1 MKLYNNKY
9 RSNSPRLEVWDYS
22 IPWWYFIT
30 TNTKNQT
37 HCLGDVM
44 EGKMVLNKLG
54 EYVKES
60 WLDIP
65 NHYPLVELDSFVIM
79 PNHIHGIIVISE
91 KSVVRKDK
99 AIVYEG
105 HAPHLQSRDKLNYHT
120 LSNIVGSFKSEA
132 TKLAHKNGC
141 KEFSW
146 QRSFYDRIIRNEKEL
161 YNIQKYI
168 QQNPLKWSLEKDLP
182 ENLEM

>member
-1 MKLYNNKY
+1 MKLFNDKY

-30 TNTKNQT
+30 TNTKNQK
-37 HCLGDVM
+37 HWFGDII
-44 EGKMVLNKLG
+44 EEKMVLNKLG
-54 EYVKES
+54 RYVKES
-60 WLDIP
+60 WFDIP

-79 PNHIHGIIVISE
+79 PNHIHGIIIISE
-91 KSVVRKDK
+91 KSIVRKDVV
-99 AIVYEG
+99 IVDEG
-105 HAPHLQSRDKLNYHT
+105 HAPHLQSGDELNYHT
-120 LSNIVGSFKSEA
+120 LSNIVGSFKSEV
-132 TKLAHKNGC
+132 TKLAHKNRYKG
-141 KEFSW
+141 FGW

-168 QQNPLKWSLEKDLP
+168 QQNPLKWLIEKELP